1 MIIEGGKN
9 FEARKSGWYYD
20 PTKASQGD
28 WIRGSLYWIIDVQG
42 NEIPAGTIFR
52 DVPKTRNPT
61 HLVRKTSIV
70 I

>member
-28 WIRGSLYWIIDVQG
+28 WTRGSLYWIIDTKESFQQEKALKIVMEPFVIFQ
-42 NEIPAGTIFR
+42 EILNY
-52 DVPKTRNPT
+52 KN
-61 HLVRKTSIV
+61 
-70 I
+70 